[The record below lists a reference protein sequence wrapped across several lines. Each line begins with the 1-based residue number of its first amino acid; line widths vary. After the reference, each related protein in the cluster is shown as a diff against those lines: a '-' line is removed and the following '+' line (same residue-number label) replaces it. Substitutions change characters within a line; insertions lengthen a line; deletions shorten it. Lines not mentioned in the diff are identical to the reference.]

1 MDVQKGKIAGRR
13 AIMFLSRDE
22 LVSLTGYKVPKC
34 QIAWLVKNGV
44 KHWIAATG
52 RPVVPKSAID
62 GGGKPDEESKPFE
75 PRYVA

>member
-1 MDVQKGKIAGRR
+1 
-13 AIMFLSRDE
+13 MFLSPDQIRE
-22 LVSLTGYKVPKC
+22 LTGYKTPRC
-34 QIAWLVKNGV
+34 QIAWLVRNGV

-62 GGGKPDEESKPFE
+62 GGGSPDQEFKPFE